1 MIEMKDRRKW
11 KKVLTKEQKACNI
24 MQVVSKRRLEGKH
37 GADGSAEKSLEK
49 EKKFLTND
57 SRRSKL

>member
-24 MQVVSKRRLEGKH
+24 MQVVSKQRLEGKH

-49 EKKFLTND
+49 EKKVLD
-57 SRRSKL
+57 K